1 MRNNKNQ
8 VVFHL
13 NDKDHAHFLKQ
24 INSSGMNKAAY
35 LRKLIRA
42 QNLKAKMPD
51 SYSELVREISRIGS
65 GINRIAYQANI
76 AGYTQDSKTALLLLE
91 KCIELMREMR

>member
-1 MRNNKNQ
+1 MRNNDNQ

-13 NDKDHAHFLKQ
+13 NDNDYNHFTKQ
-24 INSSGMNKAAY
+24 IDISGLTKVTY

-42 QNLKAKMPD
+42 QNLKPKIPD
-51 SYSELVREISRIGS
+51 NYSELVLEISKIGND
-65 GINRIAYQANI
+65 INQIAYQANI